1 MVSMVSGSA
10 FAWCLCHGSLV
21 STVPM
26 VSMVSGSAFGVCLMV
41 PWCIQCPWCLW
52 CLVVPLVCVSWF
64 PGVYSAHG
72 VYDVW

>member
-26 VSMVSGSAFGVCLMV
+26 VSMVSSSAFLS
-41 PWCIQCPWCLW
+41 
-52 CLVVPLVCVSWF
+52 VSWIN
-64 PGVYSAHG
+64 GVYSAHG
-72 VYDVW
+72 VYGVW